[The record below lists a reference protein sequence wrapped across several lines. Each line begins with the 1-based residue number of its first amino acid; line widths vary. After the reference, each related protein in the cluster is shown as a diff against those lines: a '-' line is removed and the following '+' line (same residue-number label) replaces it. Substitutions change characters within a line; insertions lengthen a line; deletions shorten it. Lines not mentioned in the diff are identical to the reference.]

1 MKYIPCPLFLRYRLR
16 PEDFFP
22 ESQWL
27 PLRTGEGGI
36 ELSYYHRTYAIMEW
50 YLPRGESSSL
60 LINNG
65 NLHGW

>member
-1 MKYIPCPLFLRYRLR
+1 KHRA
-16 PEDFFP
+16 FFP

-27 PLRTGEGGI
+27 PLRTGKGGI